1 MKLDTATP
9 PQLAAA
15 LRSGLA
21 RGLAGRRVLR
31 TMAPELA
38 YGRHYGPVPRDA
50 RRAAVLLLASRDTH
64 GWAIPAILRP
74 ATMKAH
80 AGQVS
85 LPGGMI
91 EPGETPVD
99 TALREF
105 MEELGVV
112 PAGVQ
117 IVGHLS
123 PAYVFISNFEV
134 TPIVAVSPLPLL
146 LRPNPDEVEEVVRLP
161 INELVDPACR
171 GCHLIRRHDL
181 VFRAPHFAIAGRNVW
196 GATSLILA
204 EFAELIATTGPT
216 APEATALY

>member
-1 MKLDTATP
+1 MNLDAATP

-15 LRSGLA
+15 LRAGLA
-21 RGLAGRRVLR
+21 RGRAGRRVLR
-31 TMAPELA
+31 PMAPELA
-38 YGRHYGPVPRDA
+38 YGRHHGPVPQGA
-50 RRAAVLLLASRDTH
+50 RRAAVLLLASRDQQ
-64 GWAIPAILRP
+64 GWFVPAILRP

-91 EPGETPVD
+91 EPGETPID

-105 MEELGVV
+105 QEELGAV
-112 PAGVQ
+112 PDNVQ
-117 IVGHLS
+117 IVGQLS

-134 TPIVAVSPLPLL
+134 TPVVAVSPLPLL
-146 LRPNPDEVEEVVRLP
+146 LQPNPYEVEEVVRLP

-204 EFAELIATTGPT
+204 EFAELIATTSPT
-216 APEATALY
+216 APQATTLY